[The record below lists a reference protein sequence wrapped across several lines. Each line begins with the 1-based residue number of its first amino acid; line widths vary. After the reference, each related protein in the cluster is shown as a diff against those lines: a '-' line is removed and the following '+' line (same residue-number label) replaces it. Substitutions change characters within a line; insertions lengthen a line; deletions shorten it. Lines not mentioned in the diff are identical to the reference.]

1 MAEKKTFGQY
11 LNVGKLANND
21 VNKFLIQ
28 TLYSQENLNNSL
40 SVGFKGNPNVG
51 TVVLN
56 EMISGADWYDA
67 FRRHCEKGDR
77 IFIISSIFGGT
88 GASGYPLL
96 EKKIRDDQAHPQVQN
111 AVMGA
116 VTVLPYY
123 SLDDP
128 TTSGSD
134 IDSSNFYTKT
144 KAALSYYEKSVKSD
158 YLYYVG
164 EQSLRANYKNNEKE
178 QKDKAHLVELVAASA
193 LYDFLSRPAPDTP
206 QAMTRA
212 IRENADALDMSSL
225 GEGYKPMVKDIANM
239 MIFDLL
245 LDIFLILHHSIEH
258 LLGILLRDLLLALLL
273 LLLLL
278 LILLFLILLLLLLV
292 LLLLLL
298 LLLFLLF
305 LLLLV
310 LLFLVLLLL
319 LLLLLQH
326 VHSLGQVVSCLVVAG
341 VVAQRLLVCF
351 HALLILLRHVE
362 QRTQVVVYVRQL
374 RLVGLERSRRS
385 VLLHRLLRPLL
396 SLLFRLGYLIEQRIA
411 QVVCRIHRLRIQLQC
426 LAILHLGLL
435 VQAIGIEPVTSAYM
449 VTLRHRLR
457 SHRQAA
463 AEQHYV

>member
-1 MAEKKTFGQY
+1 MAKVFVFCIGGTGLRVMKSVVMMAAAGMKTNGYDIVPVIIDPHVDLEENTILTTTIGDYIKVYKNATSDRAQQLSAPEGFFNTKITRLEDLDNQQNSVSASMAEKKTFGQY

-178 QKDKAHLVELVAASA
+178 QKDKAHIVELVAASA

-245 LDIFLILHHSIEH
+245 LDILPEEGQFPLKKTRGLNKDFYQDQPFGSLKAFVNQYHNWYVELSENNRGFSPLNKILRGEKLSNIVKGITLKAKNESYYLLKMIE
-258 LLGILLRDLLLALLL
+258 
-273 LLLLL
+273 
-278 LILLFLILLLLLLV
+278 
-292 LLLLLL
+292 
-298 LLLFLLF
+298 
-305 LLLLV
+305 
-310 LLFLVLLLL
+310 
-319 LLLLLQH
+319 
-326 VHSLGQVVSCLVVAG
+326 AG
-341 VVAQRLLVCF
+341 NKKDKTE
-351 HALLILLRHVE
+351 HDN
-362 QRTQVVVYVRQL
+362 
-374 RLVGLERSRRS
+374 
-385 VLLHRLLRPLL
+385 
-396 SLLFRLGYLIEQRIA
+396 
-411 QVVCRIHRLRIQLQC
+411 
-426 LAILHLGLL
+426 
-435 VQAIGIEPVTSAYM
+435 
-449 VTLRHRLR
+449 TLRYLLDF
-457 SHRQAA
+457 AY
-463 AEQHYV
+463 EGITEYTKTI

>member
-1 MAEKKTFGQY
+1 MAKVFVFCIGGTGLRVMKSVVMMAAAGMRTSGYDIVPIIIDPHVDLEENTNLTTTIGDYIKVYKNATSDKAQQLSAPEGFFNTKIIRLEDLIKLPGVTASMAEKKTFGQY
-11 LNVGKLANND
+11 LNVGKLPNND

-56 EMISGADWYDA
+56 EMISDADWYND
-67 FRRHCEKGDR
+67 FIRHCEKGDR

-96 EKKIRDDQAHPQVQN
+96 EKKIRDNQAYPQVQS

-212 IRENADALDMSSL
+212 IRENTSALDISSL
-225 GEGYKPMVKDIANM
+225 GDGYKPMVKDIINM
-239 MIFDLL
+239 MIFNLILDVLPEEGQFPLKKTRGLNKDFYGDQPFGSLKDFVKQYHDWYVELSENNRGFSPLNKIIRGGKLSNIVKGITLKAKNESYYLLKIIEAGNKKYKNEHDNTLRYL
-245 LDIFLILHHSIEH
+245 LDFAYE
-258 LLGILLRDLLLALLL
+258 GITEYTKT
-273 LLLLL
+273 
-278 LILLFLILLLLLLV
+278 I
-292 LLLLLL
+292 
-298 LLLFLLF
+298 
-305 LLLLV
+305 
-310 LLFLVLLLL
+310 
-319 LLLLLQH
+319 
-326 VHSLGQVVSCLVVAG
+326 
-341 VVAQRLLVCF
+341 
-351 HALLILLRHVE
+351 
-362 QRTQVVVYVRQL
+362 
-374 RLVGLERSRRS
+374 
-385 VLLHRLLRPLL
+385 
-396 SLLFRLGYLIEQRIA
+396 
-411 QVVCRIHRLRIQLQC
+411 
-426 LAILHLGLL
+426 
-435 VQAIGIEPVTSAYM
+435 
-449 VTLRHRLR
+449 
-457 SHRQAA
+457 
-463 AEQHYV
+463 

>member
-1 MAEKKTFGQY
+1 MAKVFVFCIGGTGLRVMKSVVMMAAAGMRTSGYDIVPVIIDPHVDLEENTILTTTIGDYIKVYKNATTDRAQQLSAPSGFFNTKIIRLEDLDNQQNSVSTSMAEKKTFGQY

-96 EKKIRDDQAHPQVQN
+96 EKKIRDDQAHPQVQS

-158 YLYYVG
+158 FLYYVG

-178 QKDKAHLVELVAASA
+178 QKDTAHLVELVAASA
-193 LYDFLSRPAPDTP
+193 LFDFLGRPAPDTP

-245 LDIFLILHHSIEH
+245 LDILPTERRFPLKKTRGLNKDFYQDQPFGALKTFVNQYHNWYVELSENNRGFSPLNKILKGEKLSNIVK
-258 LLGILLRDLLLALLL
+258 GITLKAKDLD
-273 LLLLL
+273 
-278 LILLFLILLLLLLV
+278 
-292 LLLLLL
+292 
-298 LLLFLLF
+298 
-305 LLLLV
+305 
-310 LLFLVLLLL
+310 
-319 LLLLLQH
+319 
-326 VHSLGQVVSCLVVAG
+326 
-341 VVAQRLLVCF
+341 
-351 HALLILLRHVE
+351 
-362 QRTQVVVYVRQL
+362 
-374 RLVGLERSRRS
+374 
-385 VLLHRLLRPLL
+385 
-396 SLLFRLGYLIEQRIA
+396 
-411 QVVCRIHRLRIQLQC
+411 
-426 LAILHLGLL
+426 
-435 VQAIGIEPVTSAYM
+435 
-449 VTLRHRLR
+449 
-457 SHRQAA
+457 
-463 AEQHYV
+463 